1 MSSVLLLTINF
12 LLDFIH
18 SNIHSPYFTK
28 ICPEAISDLPWLNSL
43 MLTLANRWI
52 PWKHQPDHVN
62 SNGLLPSPVLRLPAL
77 TKYLNAD
84 VSGFLPLV
92 QPTWHQGTF
101 CSILQLSCIFLIFVM
116 VAPPLHTW
124 LLFWMLFLFSS
135 QQGARM
141 VPLTPQL

>member
-18 SNIHSPYFTK
+18 SNIHSPHFTK
-28 ICPEAISDLPWLNSL
+28 ICPEAIDDLPWLNSV

-52 PWKHQPDHVN
+52 PWKHQSDHVN
-62 SNGLLPSPVLRLPAL
+62 SNRLLPSPVLHLPAL

-84 VSGFLPLV
+84 VSGCLPLV
-92 QPTWHQGTF
+92 QPTSHQSTF
-101 CSILQLSCIFLIFVM
+101 CSTLQLSCIFLVFVM
-116 VAPPLHTW
+116 VALPLHMW

-135 QQGARM
+135 QQGALM
-141 VPLTPQL
+141 VPVTPQL